1 MADEFAGVAESVNE
15 IANSSAL
22 EHVLEHIFL
31 SELLQEAWF
40 LRGRVVDVLHTSVDA
55 FGYDVALEMN
65 GIVRHVQLKG
75 RRKTGKTSSYKI
87 SQLLGERKS
96 GCVVVMLWERNP
108 ETDRIDMAY
117 RWFGG
122 APGEQLPNLGDKIA
136 KHSKGDASGNK
147 NERNAI
153 RVVGLGSF
161 DKPCGIGDL
170 LDKLFGPA
178 AVKVYST
185 VGAEAVAGQPSN
197 RRRRRECA
205 PSAPVVSDG

>member
-1 MADEFAGVAESVNE
+1 MAERPASVAEAIDE

-31 SELLQEAWF
+31 SEILQEAWF
-40 LRGRVVDVLHTSVDA
+40 RRGKVVDVLHTSVDA

-75 RRKTGKTSSYKI
+75 RRKAGATSSYKI
-87 SQLLGERKS
+87 SQLLGERGS

-108 ETDRIDMAY
+108 ETDRIDLAY

-122 APGEQLPNLGDKIA
+122 PPGTKLPNLGDKIA
-136 KHSKGDASGNK
+136 KHSKGDATGAK
-147 NERNAI
+147 KERDAI
-153 RVVGLGSF
+153 RVVGLGRF

-178 AVKVYST
+178 
-185 VGAEAVAGQPSN
+185 Q
-197 RRRRRECA
+197 
-205 PSAPVVSDG
+205 APV

>member
-1 MADEFAGVAESVNE
+1 MARPAASVAEAIDE

-40 LRGRVVDVLHTSVDA
+40 RRGKVVDVLHTSVDA

-75 RRKTGKTSSYKI
+75 RRKAGRTSSYKV
-87 SQLLGERKS
+87 SQVLGERRS
-96 GCVVVMLWERNP
+96 GCVVVMLWELNV
-108 ETDRIDMAY
+108 ETDRIDLAY

-122 APGEQLPNLGDKIA
+122 EPGEKLPGLGEKIA
-136 KHSKGDASGNK
+136 KHTKGDASGTK
-147 NERNAI
+147 KERGAV
-153 RVVGLGSF
+153 RVVGLGRF

-170 LDKLFGPA
+170 LEKLFGHH
-178 AVKVYST
+178 
-185 VGAEAVAGQPSN
+185 
-197 RRRRRECA
+197 
-205 PSAPVVSDG
+205 